1 MEKRITPSKNFVSSL
16 VRVKNIDRRNWPY
29 LVTWIIYYAWVI
41 VFTTWWTASPQTDAT
56 FGTDV
61 RTILHSVNLL
71 SSALFVL
78 ILPKKHFRK
87 AALIGAVCVL
97 ISAVLFLT
105 VKNAN
110 YQLVI
115 IIVFGLSLGL
125 VNAGILVPFVFVLNN
140 TEKFYAVAGTNFLLS
155 ALVLLQELKLLNITN
170 GMIPSLVMLVLGLA
184 PILFFKSKAVS
195 GDSTQKVKPT
205 ANGQSAPAD
214 EVPSVKKSLY
224 IGSILLNLLYAI
236 ICRGVGKMFVSS
248 VSDTT
253 TLPLLVV
260 FYVGAIVGCLV
271 YFIIYAFA
279 KNANII
285 TWNVTF
291 GTFVIGML
299 LYFVASGN
307 AILLTL
313 FAGLIGVGATMG
325 MINMYY
331 ILGVIGK
338 KHNSLKYVRV
348 SVVCIGAVGGILGV
362 VVGKYSSMFPLGI
375 ALTVAIVSTIVIVIL
390 LLFSPALART
400 YFKED
405 WSKDSEKSE
414 IDNKSQNPFE
424 AQPFSKR
431 EKELCKLLLDG
442 MTLRQAAATMGV
454 SYSTANTYQ
463 TSIYRKLGIN
473 SKTELMLLFKE
484 YLLADEKTSKSH

>member
-1 MEKRITPSKNFVSSL
+1 MEKRIGPSKNFVSSL
-16 VRVKNIDRRNWPY
+16 IRVKNIDRRNWPY

-41 VFTTWWTASPQTDAT
+41 VFTTWWTASPQTDAA

-78 ILPKKHFRK
+78 ILPKKHFCK
-87 AALIGAVCVL
+87 AALIGGVCVL

-105 VKNAN
+105 VKNAHF
-110 YQLVI
+110 QLTI

-140 TEKFYAVAGTNFLLS
+140 TEKFYAVVGTNFLLS

-170 GMIPSLVMLVLGLA
+170 GMIPSLIMLVLGLA
-184 PILFFKSKAVS
+184 PILFFKSRAVS
-195 GDSTQKVKPT
+195 EASTQKEKP
-205 ANGQSAPAD
+205 AASGKSAPTD
-214 EVPSVKKSLY
+214 EAPSVKKSLY

-248 VSDTT
+248 VNDTT

-260 FYVGAIVGCLV
+260 FYVGAIIGCLV

-299 LYFVASGN
+299 LYFVAGGN
-307 AILLTL
+307 AVPLIL

-424 AQPFSKR
+424 AHPFSKR

-484 YLLADEKTSKSH
+484 YLLADAKTPKSH